1 METELVIS
9 GSGFPPLSARG
20 CIQELVPLA
29 MGQFRRTVNGDL
41 VFLGTNGKKYKTVI
55 SCEDKSV
62 IATDSLDV
70 GSIVEISCI
79 QRLWQKSNGGKIELD
94 RIPVTGS
101 IHVIDEHHN
110 PLPIICYDRQEITV
124 ATQQPCYVSYRPIL
138 TMRIVRYFLKTD
150 EWGVKTGWQMELEEV

>member
-20 CIQELVPLA
+20 CIQELVPIA

-41 VFLGTNGKKYKTVI
+41 VFLGTNGKKYKTSI

-62 IATDSLDV
+62 IATDGLDV
-70 GSIVEISCI
+70 GSIVDVSCI
-79 QRLWQKSNGGKIELD
+79 QRLWQRCNGEKVELD
-94 RIPVTGS
+94 RIPVAGS
-101 IHVIDEHHN
+101 IHVLDEKHN
-110 PLPIICYDRQEITV
+110 PLPIICYDRQELTI